1 MSKRKFQVGDIVRV
15 RNTPSVWDY
24 APRAVSHIC
33 VVECWNADAR
43 RYTVALRRLG
53 RPEVGTF
60 YARELELV
68 KKGKKDA

>member
-15 RNTPSVWDY
+15 RNTLSVWDY
-24 APRAVSHIC
+24 APRAIGHIC

-43 RYTVALRRLG
+43 RYTVAEAAEAW
-53 RPEVGTF
+53 PEVGTF

>member
-1 MSKRKFQVGDIVRV
+1 
-15 RNTPSVWDY
+15 
-24 APRAVSHIC
+24 